1 MAVAKRVALVCVGH
15 WADEPRID
23 RYLPFSAGAYR
34 VYAALVSPP
43 LPDCEVRLFDIDH
56 DNAAVVAEQVLQFA
70 PDVVGGSAYV
80 WSLPLLLEVAVQ
92 VKFARPY
99 TLVVLGGPSAR
110 PAMLDL
116 PHYRVWRDAVD
127 ALVVGEGEAAMR
139 ALVADADLSAW
150 AQVPGVA
157 VRDGGRWRAPPSGDS
172 VLLDALPSPHQL
184 DLAPRGRSASLET
197 FRGCPLSCAFC
208 EWGVWSEANRVFSQA
223 YLERELQ
230 AYQDTGVVGAFLVDA
245 GLNLNR
251 RALHNLMVAEA
262 QVGFFRDHPLATEIY
277 AAHLRDE
284 DFAFLSRVRCGRLGV
299 GLQSNEDSVLQIM
312 QRPHHRGK
320 FERNLARLSDIA
332 DCVVEL
338 IVGLPGDSFAGLQ
351 RSLAYAVAL
360 PCVEV
365 HVYHC
370 LALPDGLMTRAPAGS
385 DCDFDPRTLRMRSCV
400 GWPAAD
406 LDQARQWLADQAT
419 AHGGDVSEDYWSFP
433 GSRPARTVGARPDTG
448 RTYARPLQAGEAAA
462 LARAVHA
469 AGWRVVRAVR
479 EVSGLIVVT
488 VAGEGGPF
496 TLELAPPGI
505 EAKAW
510 MQVDQWGVAHRGP
523 VAAPALTQLADVA
536 AAVVRGLQGYAY
548 GLRDDLDCVKTIAQM
563 WPQGGSHADR
573 MHLDSGTAV
582 AGGLPA
588 CGLNKAPL
596 YNFLRNCRPQ
606 VAVVH
611 DHARAGLPAQHRI
624 FVAHGREFNAQLKQ
638 SHSLAHALE
647 HPEPRNPA
655 AVLGLG
661 AALSHQGAEA
671 GAAVGVAPLR
681 NGRQ

>member
-1 MAVAKRVALVCVGH
+1 MAAARKVALVCVGH

-34 VYAALVSPP
+34 VYAALLSPP

-70 PDVVGGSAYV
+70 PDVLGGSAYV

-139 ALVADADLSAW
+139 ALVADADLGAW
-150 AQVPGVA
+150 SQVPGVA
-157 VRDGGRWRAPPSGDS
+157 VRDGSHWRAPRTGDS
-172 VLLDALPSPHQL
+172 VLLDTLPSPHQL

-230 AYQDTGVVGAFLVDA
+230 AYKDTGVIGAFLVDA

-251 RALHNLMVAEA
+251 RALHNLMAAEA

-284 DFAFLSRVRCGRLGV
+284 DFDFLSRVRCGRLGV
-299 GLQSNEDSVLQIM
+299 GLQSNEDSVLQAM

-320 FERNLARLSDIA
+320 FECNLARLSDLA

-338 IVGLPGDSFAGLQ
+338 IVGLPGDSFAGFQ

-370 LALPDGLMTRAPAGS
+370 LALPDGLMTRAPVGS
-385 DCDFDPRTLRMRSCV
+385 DCDFDPATLRMRSCA
-400 GWPAAD
+400 GWSAAD
-406 LDQARQWLADQAT
+406 LDQARQGLADQAT

-433 GSRPARTVGARPDTG
+433 GSRPARTVGSRPDTG
-448 RTYARPLQAGEAAA
+448 RTYARPLVANEAAV

-469 AGWRVVRAVR
+469 AGWRVTRAVR
-479 EVSGLIVVT
+479 EASGLVVVT
-488 VAGEGGPF
+488 VTQDGPEY
-496 TLELAPPGI
+496 TLELAPAGL
-505 EAKAW
+505 ATKTW
-510 MQVDQWGVAHRGP
+510 LRDGDWGVAHRSSVPAEALAGLEA
-523 VAAPALTQLADVA
+523 VARA
-536 AAVVRGLQGYAY
+536 
-548 GLRDDLDCVKTIAQM
+548 
-563 WPQGGSHADR
+563 
-573 MHLDSGTAV
+573 AV
-582 AGGLPA
+582 AG
-588 CGLNKAPL
+588 
-596 YNFLRNCRPQ
+596 
-606 VAVVH
+606 
-611 DHARAGLPAQHRI
+611 
-624 FVAHGREFNAQLKQ
+624 
-638 SHSLAHALE
+638 LAA
-647 HPEPRNPA
+647 
-655 AVLGLG
+655 
-661 AALSHQGAEA
+661 
-671 GAAVGVAPLR
+671 
-681 NGRQ
+681 